1 MNRRRFLKILTFSCF
16 GFLSFAGLKSLFHL
30 SSRPPRLVF
39 IPSNELERLE
49 NGPIFG
55 EDYILVKVDQKIL
68 AFSRK
73 CPHLGCKLNFEPVQS
88 VISCPCHGS
97 KFRLSGQYISGPAK
111 KDLHSLNVQPSDKG
125 VYIALPV

>member
-1 MNRRRFLKILTFSCF
+1 MNRRKFLKILTLTGFA
-16 GFLSFAGLKSLFHL
+16 FLSFAGLKSLYHL

-39 IPSNELERLE
+39 IPSTELERLK

-73 CPHLGCKLNFEPVQS
+73 CPHLGCKLNYEPVQS

-97 KFRLSGQYISGPAK
+97 KFKLSGQYISGPAK
-111 KDLHSLNVQPSDKG
+111 KDLYSLDVQSSDKG
-125 VYIALPV
+125 IYIALPV